1 MSYSR
6 RGSSCRLQTIACTT
20 AHKYLPINA
29 PIYKQWGMYM
39 YRFPGD
45 NVQPVLQTDPIK
57 PERMIQ
63 NYYGKI
69 YNLSHDL
76 YGNSTINITTDHEQ
90 YPTKKYTKSICKN
103 C

>member
-6 RGSSCRLQTIACTT
+6 RGSSCRQQTIACTT
-20 AHKYLPINA
+20 VQKYLPLNA

-45 NVQPVLQTDPIK
+45 NVQPALQKVSIK
-57 PERMIQ
+57 PGGMIQ

-69 YNLSHDL
+69 FDNSSDPNA
-76 YGNSTINITTDHEQ
+76 NSTIHITTDHKQ
-90 YPTKKYTKSICKN
+90 DTTQDTKPS
-103 C
+103 